1 MKPYRELGPIVE
13 IRNFARSKLQ
23 ELDKQIVDL
32 LNELRRS
39 EEKAKE
45 CPCIEL
51 EISMKI
57 SNLQK
62 QRVAVELLIDKI
74 NEISNQ
80 YAEYVDPRSKPRF

>member
-1 MKPYRELGPIVE
+1 MKPYRELEIIVE

-32 LNELRRS
+32 LEELRRS

-62 QRVAVELLIDKI
+62 
-74 NEISNQ
+74 
-80 YAEYVDPRSKPRF
+80 